1 MYTICSLVGVFQT
14 GRKPSLSLT
23 TVSAIKF
30 FWLDFFVGCY
40 RACYLGLILQIGGED
55 VQEAVVDMELS
66 ELAAESFTLT
76 QSQWHF
82 LWVCLRLV
90 W

>member
-14 GRKPSLSLT
+14 VRKPRLSLT
-23 TVSAIKF
+23 TASPINF
-30 FWLDFFVGCY
+30 FCLDFFVGCY
-40 RACYLGLILQIGGED
+40 RTCYLGLILWIGGED
-55 VQEAVVDMELS
+55 LQEAVVDMELS
-66 ELAAESFTLT
+66 ELSADSLT

-82 LWVCLRLV
+82 LGVCLTLV